1 MRSNEAQMLPW
12 NLPLPVSLVDDV
24 LVVVIS
30 QPAGKLLV
38 VHLGLVLSHPP
49 STSNLEKTE
58 FPIIHGTFLTS
69 PCDKSIPD
77 PIICESRTKAVNA
90 GQ

>member
-1 MRSNEAQMLPW
+1 MLPW

-24 LVVVIS
+24 LVVVIP

-38 VHLGLVLSHPP
+38 VHLGLVLPHPP
-49 STSNLEKTE
+49 STSNLEKNRIIY
-58 FPIIHGTFLTS
+58 IIHGTFLTL
-69 PCDKSIPD
+69 PRDKSIS
-77 PIICESRTKAVNA
+77 PIIFESRTKAVNA